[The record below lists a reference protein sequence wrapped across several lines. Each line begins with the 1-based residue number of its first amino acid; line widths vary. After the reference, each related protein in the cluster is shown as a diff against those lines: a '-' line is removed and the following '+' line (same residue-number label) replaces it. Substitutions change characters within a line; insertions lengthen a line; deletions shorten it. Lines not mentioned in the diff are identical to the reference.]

1 MVKRLKAKTGEY
13 QKDGQTKAKYVE
25 IGVIM
30 SNDKG
35 EYALLD
41 PTVNL
46 AGILLQQK
54 ILADANGGRSGDRVM
69 VSIFE
74 DDNQRGGSGGGYAQS
89 PQGGQSGGG
98 NYDAPQG
105 GGYGAGGNPNS
116 GRDLGEDIPFAPEWR
131 I

>member
-1 MVKRLKAKTGEY
+1 MVKRLMVKTGEY
-13 QKDGQTKAKYVE
+13 QKDGQTKGRYTEV
-25 IGVIM
+25 GVIM

-41 PTVNL
+41 PAVNL
-46 AGILLQQK
+46 AGVLIQQK

-74 DDNQRGGSGGGYAQS
+74 NDNQRGGNS
-89 PQGGQSGGG
+89 GGQSGGG
-98 NYDAPQG
+98 GYDQPPAG
-105 GGYGAGGNPNS
+105 GGN
-116 GRDLGEDIPFAPEWR
+116 RDLGDDIPFLYEWR